1 MKEKER
7 YRKMSLISAE
17 EFTRRFL
24 PLVLNSTQLPK
35 KAADLHILLYS
46 AILNLESDQ
55 SYTEKE
61 INAHLQGWCLHFGQT
76 MGLDHVTLRRALV
89 DEGFLKR
96 EPSGNHYSVNFD
108 ALPAQF
114 DPNIRTLDLA
124 ALMAQAIEER
134 ELRKQEFLRRAKEN
148 PPHQKK

>member
-1 MKEKER
+1 MKENER

-24 PLVLNSTQLPK
+24 SLVLNSTQLPK

-46 AILNLESDQ
+46 AILNLEPDR

-61 INAHLQGWCLHFGQT
+61 INAQLQAWCLRFGQT

-89 DEGFLKR
+89 DEGFIQR
-96 EPSGNHYSVNFD
+96 DPSGNHYFVNLD
-108 ALPAQF
+108 ALPVQF
-114 DPNIRTLDLA
+114 DPTIRTLDLV
-124 ALMAQAIEER
+124 ALTTRAIEEK
-134 ELRKQEFLRRAKEN
+134 EQRKQEFLRRAKEN
-148 PPHQKK
+148 PPQ